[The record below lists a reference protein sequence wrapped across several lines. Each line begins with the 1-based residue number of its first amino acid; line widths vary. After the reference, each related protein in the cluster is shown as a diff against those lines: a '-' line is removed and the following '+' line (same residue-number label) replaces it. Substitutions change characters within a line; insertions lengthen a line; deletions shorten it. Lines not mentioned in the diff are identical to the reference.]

1 MLFKMPKKL
10 KEVQLSNCY
19 VYLRSLTPVDRFG
32 VLEVIKEKVDDG
44 EFVENAMIAFSITE
58 IERPNI
64 EVYGDNIDDFLI
76 EDGDNY
82 LVDEFG
88 KKIIDEDDDN
98 NWVKNK
104 KGERDKLKPFN
115 ECTYLIDKRE
125 PKIYKLDKSKAV
137 KERVQIPT
145 SAKAILDIQATFDL
159 KDWALL
165 YKEVYLQNRPNPYML
180 GK

>member
-19 VYLRSLTPVDRFG
+19 VELRSLTPVDRFAL
-32 VLEVIKEKVDDG
+32 LEVVKEKASDE
-44 EFVENAMIAFSITE
+44 EFVDNALIAFSIVSVTV
-58 IERPNI
+58 PNT

-82 LVDEFG
+82 LVNEYG
-88 KKIIDEDDDN
+88 KKIIDEENDDN
-98 NWVKNK
+98 WIKNK
-104 KGERDKLKPFN
+104 KGEKDKLKPYDQ
-115 ECTYLIDKRE
+115 CTYLIDQRE
-125 PKIYKLDKSKAV
+125 PILYKLDKTKGKRV
-137 KERVQIPT
+137 KVDLPT
-145 SAKAILDIQATFDL
+145 KIEDILNIQRSFDL

-165 YKEVYLQNRPNPYML
+165 VKEVYLQNRPNPYQL